1 MMRTFIYALPIALAM
16 SAASASA
23 QEAFPS
29 RPVKFVIPYAPG
41 GGGDLVGRA
50 IAQKMGEVIGQSMVV
65 ENRGG
70 AGGMVGTEVVVKSP
84 ADGYT
89 LVLTNLAL
97 MAISPNMVKKP
108 PFDAVKDLAAIGG
121 VAQSENVLTA
131 GLGAPFNDARSLV
144 AYAKANPDKL
154 SYASSGVGSFGHLL
168 GEMLRGTAGAQMVHV
183 PFKTSA
189 LAFPDVIEGRVS
201 MVFDSVSSS
210 VVQIRANKVKPIAI
224 LSTRRSPLLPNV
236 STFAEEGF
244 PEVTI
249 RFWTGLHGPANMP
262 APVVQR
268 LSDTLIKSLAAA
280 DLRERFA
287 TLGQEP
293 FVASARELD
302 LLVRQDVEKM
312 AKAIKSAGIQPE

>member
-1 MMRTFIYALPIALAM
+1 MMRSFNIALPIALAVA
-16 SAASASA
+16 AASTLA
-23 QEAFPS
+23 QETFPS
-29 RPVKFVIPYAPG
+29 RPIKFVIPYAPG

-50 IAQKMGEVIGQSMVV
+50 IAQKMGDVIGQPMVV

-70 AGGMVGTEVVVKSP
+70 AGGLVGTEVVVKSP

-108 PFDAVKDLAAIGG
+108 PFDAVRDLAAIGG

-168 GEMLRGTAGAQMVHV
+168 GEILRGTAGAQMVHV

-236 STFAEEGF
+236 STFAEVGF

-249 RFWTGLHGPANMP
+249 RFWTGLHGPAGMP

-268 LSDTLIKSLAAA
+268 LSDTLIKSLATA

-302 LLVRQDVEKM
+302 VLVRQDVDKM